1 MLASSCRGELVHP
14 RRLPRGER
22 GVWGGAPGLDT
33 ARVPLPAIAVREHQ
47 NIKSGD
53 HTHQPG
59 RGGKYV
65 VEFLGDWQ
73 GALMVDDFALS
84 LIHISEPTR
93 PY

>member
-53 HTHQPG
+53 HTHQNAGLPMPMA
-59 RGGKYV
+59 
-65 VEFLGDWQ
+65 
-73 GALMVDDFALS
+73 ALLKNGW
-84 LIHISEPTR
+84 R
-93 PY
+93 R